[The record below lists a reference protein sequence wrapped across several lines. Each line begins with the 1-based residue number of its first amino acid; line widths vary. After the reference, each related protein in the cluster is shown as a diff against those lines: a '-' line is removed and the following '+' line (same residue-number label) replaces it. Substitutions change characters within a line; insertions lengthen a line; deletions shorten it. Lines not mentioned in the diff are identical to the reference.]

1 MQELFTRLI
10 DLVGL
15 AWWVEVKTESPRC
28 IYYFGPFL
36 TADEAEAAKP
46 GYVEDLQQ
54 EDAQGIE
61 AVTKRCKPVQL
72 TIYDDDLGEL
82 PSKVTPSFS
91 SPLT

>member
-1 MQELFTRLI
+1 MQELFTSLI

-36 TADEAEAAKP
+36 TAAEAEAAKP
-46 GYVEDLQQ
+46 GYVEDLQ
-54 EDAQGIE
+54 EEAAQGIE
-61 AVTKRCKPVQL
+61 AVTKRCKPSQL
-72 TIYDDDLGEL
+72 TVYEDDLGEF
-82 PSKVTPSFS
+82 PNKVAPSFS

>member
-1 MQELFTRLI
+1 MQEIFTNLI

-28 IYYFGPFL
+28 TYYFGPFL
-36 TADEAEAAKP
+36 TAAEAEAAKP

-54 EDAQGIE
+54 EAAQGIE
-61 AVTKRCKPVQL
+61 VVIKRCKPSQL
-72 TIYDDDLGEL
+72 TIDEDSLGEF

-91 SPLT
+91 SPAT